1 MRSIKTVAVIGAGV
15 MGAGIAAHFAN
26 AGIQTLLLDL
36 TKELAKKGVQKQ
48 KKVSGFMMPEYADRV
63 ECGKLSESFDRLSKV
78 DWIVEAII
86 EDVEEKQKLYRHLD
100 EVISPNTI
108 VSSNTSTIPTEVLLE
123 CVSDNFKTRFL
134 ITHFFNPP
142 RHMRLLEIVRGE
154 QTSHEVLR
162 LVSEFAD
169 YDLGKKIVVC
179 NDTPGFIANRIGTYW
194 IAVGIAEAIKAN
206 MKIEEVDQL
215 LGKPFGIPKT
225 AIFGLTDLIGVDLL
239 PTLVK
244 TLQGKLNSD
253 AIHEIDIGNGLI
265 ETMIECGMLGRKAG
279 KGFYKRNK
287 ETGSFQV
294 IDLRTGEYRSLE
306 KHEYSWP
313 QVNGKKLRL
322 LFEHDS
328 QGAQFAASVM
338 LKVLNYAASLIPEI
352 ADSPKDVDDA
362 MCFGY
367 GWSVGPFQMIDD
379 LGVEWVA
386 TAMKERNLSVPHFLK
401 EACKHG
407 GIYFRKGADP
417 ECLLPDGT
425 REVIIQP
432 NGVLVLKELLRK
444 GQFIK
449 QTKSSRLYDLKD
461 GVACLELNTKMN
473 AFDFALFEDL
483 ERAIKIAQSDFKSLV
498 ITGHQDYFSAG
509 ANLKLLLELS
519 KNKKWDE
526 LELFL
531 KKGQGV
537 FDKVKYSSIPVVG
550 AASGFALGGG
560 GELLLHCDA
569 IQAHAELKAG
579 LVETKVGLLPGW
591 GGVKELILRFA
602 GFPKNEPDWCST
614 FETIIEFMMAA
625 KVSNCAEHARSL
637 GLLSSTDFITMN
649 KDRLISDAKETAL
662 SLSENYNHKVPKK
675 LSFYIED
682 KIACSEYLEN
692 YHCNDRFSCH
702 ERQMVEAL
710 CNVLAGS
717 FLTNEEV
724 MEADVFDLER
734 ESFLK
739 LVSSD
744 ATMERI
750 SHMILT
756 GKALR
761 N

>member
-1 MRSIKTVAVIGAGV
+1 
-15 MGAGIAAHFAN
+15 
-26 AGIQTLLLDL
+26 
-36 TKELAKKGVQKQ
+36 
-48 KKVSGFMMPEYADRV
+48 
-63 ECGKLSESFDRLSKV
+63 
-78 DWIVEAII
+78 
-86 EDVEEKQKLYRHLD
+86 
-100 EVISPNTI
+100 
-108 VSSNTSTIPTEVLLE
+108 
-123 CVSDNFKTRFL
+123 
-134 ITHFFNPP
+134 
-142 RHMRLLEIVRGE
+142 MRLLEIVRGE

-265 ETMIECGMLGRKAG
+265 ETMIECGILGRKAG

-379 LGVEWVA
+379 LGVEWLA

-401 EACKHG
+401 EACKHE

-449 QTKSSRLYDLKD
+449 QTKSSRLYDLKY

-531 KKGQGV
+531 KKGQRV

-560 GELLLHCDA
+560 CELLLHCDA

-579 LVETKVGLLPGW
+579 LVETQVGLLPGW
-591 GGVKELILRFA
+591 GGVKELILRFTDPVENGA
-602 GFPKNEPDWCST
+602 DWRPA
-614 FETIIEFMMAA
+614 FEKIIEYLLTANA
-625 KVSNCAEHARSL
+625 SNCADHAKSI
-637 GLLSSTDFITMN
+637 GLLSSSDLITMN
-649 KDRLISDAKETAL
+649 KDRLLSDAKRTAL
-662 SLSENYNHKVPKK
+662 SLAENYEPIKPQELKIN
-675 LSFYIED
+675 IED
-682 KIACSEYLEN
+682 ESACREYLET
-692 YHCNDRFSCH
+692 YHSDDRFSPY
-702 ERQMVEAL
+702 EKQMVKAICSL
-710 CNVLAGS
+710 LAVS
-717 FLTNEEV
+717 FLENSKIK
-724 MEADVFDLER
+724 EADVLGLER
-734 ESFLK
+734 KNFLE
-739 LVSSD
+739 LIRTNS
-744 ATMERI
+744 AAERI
-750 SHMILT
+750 SHMIST
-756 GKALR
+756 GKKLK